1 MPTAEPRE
9 IHLTIPVAP
18 EMEIAATAQVAAL
31 GEWMELGRDKIDEV
45 KMAVVEA
52 CINAFE
58 HSGTLDHKV
67 ELKFRVATEGGADG
81 ARTFLEVDVLD
92 NGHGFDPARVTA
104 PQIGEKL
111 RAPHKR
117 GWGLR
122 IIRSLMDDVRIVS
135 GERGTMI
142 VMRKYR

>member
-1 MPTAEPRE
+1 MPPAEIRE

-58 HSGTLDHKV
+58 HSGTPDHKV
-67 ELKFRVATEGGADG
+67 ELKFRVASEKDTDG
-81 ARTFLEVDVLD
+81 VRTFLEVDVLD
-92 NGHGFDPARVTA
+92 NGHGFDPSRVTA
-104 PQIGEKL
+104 PQIGQKL